1 MRNFIFVLIFLSL
14 AAIANADE
22 TFFDLCTRKYLKDS
36 VCPTDVCQLTCMDGS
51 QKKECPLVCVPLPC
65 AKISTT
71 NCPKQFCEIM
81 TDCAKQKVCQPKMAE
96 ANIPACGGLAF
107 NGQSVE
113 CCSGLVKRCG
123 FDYLDGTCNMEGK
136 NTAYNLP
143 ICIPCGDGVC
153 SNFENHCN
161 CPEDCHKDIIPL

>member
-1 MRNFIFVLIFLSL
+1 MRKLILVLMFLSL
-14 AAIANADE
+14 AVVTHAEE
-22 TFFDLCTRKYLKDS
+22 TFFDLCTKKYLKDS
-36 VCPTDVCQLTCMDGS
+36 VCPADLCHLACMDGS
-51 QKKECPLVCVPLPC
+51 QTQGCPTACIPLPC
-65 AKISTT
+65 DKINKT
-71 NCPKQFCEIM
+71 NCPTQFCTVM
-81 TDCAKQKVCQPKMAE
+81 MDFSKQKVCQPKMQE
-96 ANIPACGGLAF
+96 SSIPECGGLAF
-107 NGQSVE
+107 NGQNVE
-113 CCSGLVKRCG
+113 CCKGLVKRCG